1 MTSVA
6 ERQQIAGRLTD
17 AGLVAVVRHS
27 DQQAAAWAIDALIAG
42 GVRAIEVTMTTPGAL
57 ELIEQCVVAR
67 HPDVLVGVGSVTDAT
82 TARAAIGAGAR
93 FVVSPVFAPD
103 VLYEAHQH
111 GVPTMLGAF
120 TPTEAL
126 AVHSAGSDFVKVFPA
141 EVLTAAFIKG
151 VLAPMPFLKLV
162 PTGGVTLVNIGDWF
176 RAGVVAVGVGGA
188 LMAAAMIA
196 HRDLDGLTTRAR
208 EFVRALHDARSAIRT
223 PRTPRTGAA

>member
-1 MTSVA
+1 MSSVA
-6 ERQQIAGRLTD
+6 ERQQIVGRLSD
-17 AGLVAVVRHS
+17 AGLVAVVRHNE
-27 DQQAAAWAIDALIAG
+27 QRAAAWAIEALIVG
-42 GVRAIEVTMTTPGAL
+42 GVQAIEITMTTPGAL
-57 ELIEQCVVAR
+57 ELIEHCVAAR
-67 HPDVLVGVGSVTDAT
+67 HNDVLVGVGSVTDAT

-103 VLYEAHQH
+103 VLHEAHH
-111 GVPTMLGAF
+111 CGVPTMLGAF

-141 EVLTAAFIKG
+141 EVLTTAFIKG

-162 PTGGVTLVNIGDWF
+162 PTGGVTLANIGDWF

-188 LMAAAMIA
+188 LMDAAMIA

-208 EFVRALHDARSAIRT
+208 DFVRAMHDARHALRA
-223 PRTPRTGAA
+223 PRTGVA